1 MIKVVP
7 SLQASFLPDITDI
20 ELSLAIPELDVM
32 ETSITHHEER
42 MITEEYICKEII
54 EEVIEYNY
62 EVVDNQRVC
71 VGERNLGRTVTV
83 QEEERFVNT
92 PTMETRT
99 TNIKTVMTA
108 EKLDKPC
115 NIQAY

>member
-7 SLQASFLPDITDI
+7 SLHASFLPDITDI

>member
-7 SLQASFLPDITDI
+7 SLHASFLPDITDI

-42 MITEEYICKEII
+42 MITEEYIRKEI
-54 EEVIEYNY
+54 IEYNY